1 MIFKVKRSSDLFE
14 DKESKETTEINTL
27 EDLQKF
33 QKDCGHSIIIN
44 FKYNSIEIYDS
55 YRE

>member
-14 DKESKETTEINTL
+14 DEESKETIEINTL

-33 QKDCGHSIIIN
+33 QKECGHSIIIN
-44 FKYNSIEIYDS
+44 FKYNSIEIYDG